1 MLSLSCYRGAK
12 PYNMKRPLAEHWI
25 VSVGNVEKR
34 ATLVDKVLLAGVV
47 DWTYDDLSLHWHRL
61 HPCLERAGTKACQFC
76 VPSCHS
82 FYTHSVPLNPE
93 VNVGVFFHIAP
104 TAPLRDKNGYM
115 TDIKSICLT
124 YLLQYYQMV
133 LIVCVIYYIEYYTHT
148 I

>member
-1 MLSLSCYRGAK
+1 MWRKGQPLLTRSCLLGWQIECLQLSQS
-12 PYNMKRPLAEHWI
+12 PQVN
-25 VSVGNVEKR
+25 
-34 ATLVDKVLLAGVV
+34 
-47 DWTYDDLSLHWHRL
+47 WTYDDLSLHWHRL

-133 LIVCVIYYIEYYTHT
+133 LIVCVIYYIEYQTHT
-148 I
+148 IQNIVCALAAQ